1 MRRTRKITVLAA
13 AGALAIGVA
22 ACGSDDSNDGGGGGG
37 NLSGKIALDGSS
49 TVLPF
54 AQAAAELFNQDNPDV
69 KITVGSSGTGGGF
82 EKFCAGETDISD
94 ASRSIKPEEA
104 AACKKK
110 GVTYQEVQVANDG
123 IAIVTNKDL
132 KIDCMTVAQLKKL
145 WDKGSTVKTYNQI
158 DPSFPNVP
166 VKLFGPGTDSGT
178 FDFFTDKIN
187 GEEDRSRSDYSPSED
202 DNVTLTGV
210 EGSKGGLGYFGF
222 SYYEGAKDKVNL
234 VKVAEKPG
242 ECVAPSTQ
250 AIQDNSYKP
259 LSRPLFMYPSEKSL
273 AEKQVSGFMDFV
285 LKNQAEIAKES
296 QIVPMTSAQLTNANG
311 ELKKGESAAG

>member
-13 AGALAIGVA
+13 AGVLAIGVA
-22 ACGSDDSNDGGGGGG
+22 ACGSDDNNSGGGSGD
-37 NLSGKIALDGSS
+37 LSGKIALDGSS

-54 AQAAAELFNQDNPDV
+54 AQAAAELFNQDNPNV

-222 SYYEGAKDKVNL
+222 SYYEGAKDKINL
-234 VKVAEKPG
+234 VGVGEKAG
-242 ECVAPSTQ
+242 ECVKPSTQ
-250 AIQDNSYKP
+250 AIQDGSYKP

-285 LKNQAEIAKES
+285 LKDQAEIAKES
-296 QIVPMTSAQLTNANG
+296 QIVPMTSEQLTNANG